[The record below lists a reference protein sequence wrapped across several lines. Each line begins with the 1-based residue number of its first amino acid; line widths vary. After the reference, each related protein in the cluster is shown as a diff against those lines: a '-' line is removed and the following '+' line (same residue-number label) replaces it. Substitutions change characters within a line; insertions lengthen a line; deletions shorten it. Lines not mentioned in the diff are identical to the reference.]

1 MGSLREGGFL
11 DCMYEKGFVW
21 DAKYIQMLGCSNVG
35 SLILLMRWGFVEDK

>member
-21 DAKYIQMLGCSNVG
+21 DAKYVQNVG
-35 SLILLMRWGFVEDK
+35 SLILLMKMGFCRG